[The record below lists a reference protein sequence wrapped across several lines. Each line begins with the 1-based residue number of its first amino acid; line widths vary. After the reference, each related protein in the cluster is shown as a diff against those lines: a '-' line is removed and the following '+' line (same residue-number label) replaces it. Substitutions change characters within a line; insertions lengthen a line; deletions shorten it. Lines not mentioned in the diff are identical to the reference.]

1 MPLYRLT
8 DEQAKQLRAVLANA
22 QIRGA
27 EAPMIITL
35 SQALM
40 RAVPEPK
47 PETPKKEP
55 EKKK

>member
-8 DEQAKQLRAVLANA
+8 DEQAKQLRVVLANA

-40 RAVPEPK
+40 RAIPETKPEP
-47 PETPKKEP
+47 PKKEDG
-55 EKKK
+55 KK